1 MLQLPVIPDSAP
13 FNAGQRVWL
22 DGYLAGLFSHAASG
36 SFSALLTDASKDV
49 PLTTLHGTR
58 TGSAAGLSRKI
69 AAAAKK
75 RAIQARVIDMAKHAT
90 LDLAGETNLLIITST
105 YGDGEMPDNAQT
117 FWNVLALDS
126 APEL

>member
-1 MLQLPVIPDSAP
+1 
-13 FNAGQRVWL
+13 
-22 DGYLAGLFSHAASG
+22 
-36 SFSALLTDASKDV
+36 
-49 PLTTLHGTR
+49 
-58 TGSAAGLSRKI
+58 
-69 AAAAKK
+69 
-75 RAIQARVIDMAKHAT
+75 MAKHAT